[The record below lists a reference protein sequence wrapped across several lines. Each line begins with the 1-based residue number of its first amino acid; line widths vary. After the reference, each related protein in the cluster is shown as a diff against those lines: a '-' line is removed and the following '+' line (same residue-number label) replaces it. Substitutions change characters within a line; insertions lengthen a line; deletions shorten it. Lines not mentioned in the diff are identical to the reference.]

1 MRGRDI
7 KKYGYVDSDLWLIYI
22 PWHFPLHE
30 TTNINGASLEAEDT
44 FQNEYPAIYTHLI
57 KYKTQLSNRNKAET
71 GIRYEWY
78 ALQRWGANY
87 MDDFSK
93 QKIMYPNMTKFL
105 PFYIDTSG
113 FMQNDKSFMIVGKN
127 LYFLTAFLNSSLFKY
142 CFVDNFPELQGGTRE
157 IRKIF
162 FDKIPV
168 IKVDE
173 STENIFKE
181 LVVSCQYI
189 FSKNEDSKT
198 IEKKI
203 DKMIFEMY
211 GLSKGEQEEI
221 GFIDFQ

>member
-7 KKYGYVDSDLWLIYI
+7 KKYGYAISDLWLIYI

-30 TTNINGASLEAEDT
+30 NPNISGASLHAEDT
-44 FQNEYPAIYTHLI
+44 FQNEYPGIYNHLK

-113 FMQNDKSFMIVGKN
+113 FMQNDKSFMIVGNN

-168 IKVDE
+168 IEVDE

-181 LVVSCQYI
+181 LVITCQYL
-189 FSKNEDSKT
+189 FSKNEYSKT
-198 IEKKI
+198 VENKI
-203 DKMIFEMY
+203 DKMIFEIY
-211 GLSKGEQEEI
+211 GLTEEEQEEI